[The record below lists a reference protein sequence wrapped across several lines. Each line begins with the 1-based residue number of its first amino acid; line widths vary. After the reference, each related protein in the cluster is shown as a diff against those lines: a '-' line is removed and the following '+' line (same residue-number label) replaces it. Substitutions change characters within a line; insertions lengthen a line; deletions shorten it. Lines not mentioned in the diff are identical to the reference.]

1 MERSERQDM
10 AISFKKIKARLLANP
25 EVKAHYD
32 LLSLGGVFRKRYQ
45 IQPIQT
51 EEAHRAALAEI
62 EVLWGAPKGTKEGDK
77 LDTLLALVD
86 IYEAKRWPLET
97 NEG

>member
-1 MERSERQDM
+1 MT
-10 AISFKKIKARLLANP
+10 ISFKKLKARLLANP
-25 EVKAHYD
+25 EVKARYD

-51 EEAHRAALAEI
+51 EEDHRAALAEI

-86 IYEAKRWPLET
+86 TYEAKRWPLET
-97 NEG
+97 DEG